1 MRSGLIFFYMVL
13 WIDISDGGDW
23 MLEQRLKE
31 YIGRHKQLMTDLGMV
46 RDLSLPQCYIAA
58 GYIRNYVWDL
68 LHGLEGTDRH
78 TDIDVVYFDSSDVSE
93 ERDLRLEHGLRRV
106 TGNPKWS
113 VKNQARMHVNNG
125 DEPYSSTY
133 DALSYWTETATA
145 IGAQLNEAGEI
156 VLCCPYGLEDL
167 FALRVRRCPNFH
179 KRSYYLQ
186 RVEKKRWKEQ
196 WPQLTIMED

>member
-1 MRSGLIFFYMVL
+1 
-13 WIDISDGGDW
+13 
-23 MLEQRLKE
+23 MLEQQLKE
-31 YIGRHKQLMTDLGMV
+31 YIGQHKQLMTDLGMV
-46 RDLSLPQCYIAA
+46 RDLGLPQCYIAA

-78 TDIDVVYFDSSDVSE
+78 TDIDVVYFDPSDVSE
-93 ERDLRLEHGLRRV
+93 ERDLRLEDGLRRL

-113 VKNQARMHVNNG
+113 VKNQARMHENNG
-125 DEPYSSTY
+125 DEPYNSTY
-133 DALSYWTETATA
+133 DALSFWTETATA

-179 KRSYYLQ
+179 KRNYYLQ
-186 RVEKKRWKEQ
+186 RVQKKRWKEQ